1 MNHDNCAIIVYY
13 LIKLCLHLDIRLAF
27 FMYIF
32 SFWYTI
38 CKYTQIARWRNA
50 TGTSM
55 CVYLV
60 YDVRFALFFHFH
72 LLFQHHHYSHFVFLK
87 KATYIQSNKR
97 WSLES
102 LIVSNRKNVDELCMP
117 MVLRMW
123 KENFMA
129 VWC

>member
-32 SFWYTI
+32 ILIHSL
-38 CKYTQIARWRNA
+38 
-50 TGTSM
+50 
-55 CVYLV
+55 LV
-60 YDVRFALFFHFH
+60 YSNCTVEKCHWHQYVCLFGIWCKIRIVFHFH